1 MNKPIYVTSE
11 ADCVRMIGNQVFF
24 TGWNLTQTIR
34 HFAIGKETAIGS
46 RMIII
51 NNMEGE
57 LLLTSGKRS
66 GNANFGQNKIITQS
80 TGISL
85 RRGGRTDAEITV
97 GEIGATGGTSDP
109 PDANLYINGNS
120 MNNIII
126 DAGLGQISLKS
137 QTNMSKPL
145 FINSSG
151 EGLRNH
157 GYISSYDSTLNTRD
171 WYIGTPDGATKTL
184 NIINEKAGAIVINS
198 GSDGVTSISG
208 NNIIN
213 TISGGVAF
221 SRNYNNNY
229 TSGGVIGLINSTN
242 NVFHITSN
250 GLNDIYMSSGS
261 GTTTITTTNNINLSS
276 NTVYIGSITPAG
288 NGYKTNLN
296 FLEASGY
303 ATQSSA
309 FTETLKTQ
317 VLNSSTN
324 YTTINT
330 KFTDV
335 STFWNSTGKRKI
347 FTSTNAIIGLPDPLP
362 ATSSYSNLTTG
373 SSYYNVGILFYNGG
387 LTDIFFS
394 NGRYKLSTPMR
405 FNISIELDFDS
416 YIAGEPPSG
425 FGTSV
430 PLKIMESR
438 IRINDAGAEIDGTMW
453 SGIHLTGYIP
463 SNKNIR
469 YRLTINC
476 IFYYGYEI
484 ILQTYYD
491 FTTGT
496 SGYTGARMAGTFI
509 LERQVL

>member
-1 MNKPIYVTSE
+1 MYNST
-11 ADCVRMIGNQVFF
+11 G
-24 TGWNLTQTIR
+24 TGW
-34 HFAIGKETAIGS
+34 E
-46 RMIII
+46 
-51 NNMEGE
+51 
-57 LLLTSGKRS
+57 
-66 GNANFGQNKIITQS
+66 
-80 TGISL
+80 
-85 RRGGRTDAEITV
+85 
-97 GEIGATGGTSDP
+97 
-109 PDANLYINGNS
+109 
-120 MNNIII
+120 
-126 DAGLGQISLKS
+126 
-137 QTNMSKPL
+137 
-145 FINSSG
+145 
-151 EGLRNH
+151 
-157 GYISSYDSTLNTRD
+157 
-171 WYIGTPDGATKTL
+171 
-184 NIINEKAGAIVINS
+184 
-198 GSDGVTSISG
+198 
-208 NNIIN
+208 
-213 TISGGVAF
+213 
-221 SRNYNNNY
+221 
-229 TSGGVIGLINSTN
+229 
-242 NVFHITSN
+242 
-250 GLNDIYMSSGS
+250 
-261 GTTTITTTNNINLSS
+261 
-276 NTVYIGSITPAG
+276 
-288 NGYKTNLN
+288 
-296 FLEASGY
+296 
-303 ATQSSA
+303 TQSSA
-309 FTETLKTQ
+309 FTESLKTQ

-453 SGIHLTGYIP
+453 SGLHLTGYIP